1 MSNNPITREILDEI
15 LDNLDKSMQ
24 NKLFE
29 YKNRINDWEGMK
41 KTLEG
46 EHAVRLSTIL
56 QEHGGQFID
65 LDEDQLK
72 TVNSRKKDL
81 FINLEDTYKKV

>member
-1 MSNNPITREILDEI
+1 LNDNPITREILDEI

-29 YKNRINDWEGMK
+29 YKDRINDWEGMK

-46 EHAVRLSTIL
+46 EHGIRLDTLL
-56 QEHGGQFID
+56 QQKGSRFIH
-65 LDEDQLK
+65 LDQDQLEI
-72 TVNSRKKDL
+72 VYSRKKDL
-81 FINLEDTYKKV
+81 FINLENTYKEV

>member
-1 MSNNPITREILDEI
+1 MNGNPITREILDEI

-46 EHAVRLSTIL
+46 EHAVRLATIL
-56 QEHGGQFID
+56 QEHGGRFID
-65 LDEDQLK
+65 LDQDQLEI
-72 TVNSRKKDL
+72 VYSRKKDL
-81 FINLEDTYKKV
+81 FINLESTYREE

>member
-1 MSNNPITREILDEI
+1 ME
-15 LDNLDKSMQ
+15 
-24 NKLFE
+24 
-29 YKNRINDWEGMK
+29 

-72 TVNSRKKDL
+72 TVNSRKKNL